1 MIPNSPGTESCLSQ
15 LLPLKS
21 CMPAV
26 PGLLCSTL
34 RVPSVLQVDSS
45 SPLPTVSSLLSLS
58 SSGTLLSDPFLL
70 EERELRCSLC
80 SRPLL
85 PGELCDWPISS
96 WLCCDWLC
104 VWEAS
109 VPWEIFGFGPD
120 EVITGRGLLAWARVK
135 WLCKNKSR
143 LASDRGEKS
152 GDLKRS
158 CIVRNSLALG
168 FLNRCHSSLC
178 ERPAVSQV
186 SKHFLAPANSCGAF
200 EK

>member
-1 MIPNSPGTESCLSQ
+1 MNSFVTDVQRHWSTWIIFITTWS
-15 LLPLKS
+15 LLGWVMFSHSWPRTFQTLAEQNPVYCSHSHRSKNCTATVS
-21 CMPAV
+21 
-26 PGLLCSTL
+26 GLLFSCACSTF
-34 RVPSVLQVDSS
+34 RMPSVLEVDSP
-45 SPLPTVSSLLSLS
+45 SPFPTVSSLLSLS

-85 PGELCDWPISS
+85 PGELCDWPTSS

-109 VPWEIFGFGPD
+109 VPWETFGFGPD

-143 LASDRGEKS
+143 RASDQGEKVE
-152 GDLKRS
+152 
-158 CIVRNSLALG
+158 I
-168 FLNRCHSSLC
+168 
-178 ERPAVSQV
+178 
-186 SKHFLAPANSCGAF
+186 
-200 EK
+200 

>member
-1 MIPNSPGTESCLSQ
+1 MIIKAKIILNKSVLSFLIWRFECDYTKLFVTENC
-15 LLPLKS
+15 LLPSISRKR
-21 CMPAV
+21 CMPTVTGLSRAFMRVFNSQKAV
-26 PGLLCSTL
+26 AVRSGL
-34 RVPSVLQVDSS
+34 S

-85 PGELCDWPISS
+85 PGELCDWLTSC

-109 VPWEIFGFGPD
+109 VPWETFGFGPD

-135 WLCKNKSR
+135 WLWKNKSR
-143 LASDRGEKS
+143 HISGQAAERYGYKRFHIMQKS
-152 GDLKRS
+152 LFQ
-158 CIVRNSLALG
+158 CVRN
-168 FLNRCHSSLC
+168 
-178 ERPAVSQV
+178 
-186 SKHFLAPANSCGAF
+186 
-200 EK
+200 